1 VRDRP
6 SRPPDRLSR
15 VPAETQLPS
24 HRDTAT
30 GLDPSDLDLLRHLTA
45 IPTVAG
51 REERAVAA
59 VERWA
64 AERPSIV
71 CRSDAVGNLVLTPV
85 GAPTAAPLWVTAHLD
100 HPGFVVTGGVG
111 LDVEV
116 EFRGGVRPEYFEG
129 AAVEFHPDGTEP
141 VTGRLVSFDHAAST
155 GLATAD
161 DPVPVGTIGRFWFEP
176 GAVGVRNGHLH
187 APACDDL
194 AGVAAAL
201 SFLERVAT
209 EPDLAHI
216 AVLLTRAEEVGFVGA
231 VGAVVSGSIPEGA
244 RLVCLETS
252 RAFPWAPI
260 GAGPVVRV
268 GDRVSVFSPALTGR
282 VSDIAAGLGRPTQR
296 KLMDGGACEATAFV
310 AAGFEATCVC
320 LPLGNYHNQG
330 DLDRVER
337 DGGPAQAA
345 PEFIAL
351 DDHAGL
357 IDVLVAIARG
367 LDDEPVP
374 LWDRLVERYEKHRSL
389 LERTY

>member
-24 HRDTAT
+24 QRDTDT
-30 GLDPSDLDLLRHLTA
+30 GLDPSDLDLLRQLTA
-45 IPTVAG
+45 IPSVAG

-85 GAPTAAPLWVTAHLD
+85 GAPTAAPLWVTAHMD

-116 EFRGGVRPEYFEG
+116 EFRGGVRAEYFDG
-129 AAVEFHPDGTEP
+129 ARLEFHPPDGPP
-141 VTGRLVSFDHAAST
+141 VGADLVEFDHAGST
-155 GLATAD
+155 GTARAD
-161 DPVPVGTIGRFWFEP
+161 APLEPGTIGRF
-176 GAVGVRNGHLH
+176 AYADHLLGVHDGHLH

-201 SFLERVAT
+201 SFLERVAS
-209 EPDLAHI
+209 EPDLAHVG
-216 AVLLTRAEEVGFVGA
+216 VLLTRAEEVGFVGA
-231 VGAVVSGSIPEGA
+231 MGAITSGTIPPSA

-252 RAFPWAPI
+252 RSFSWAPI

-282 VSDIAAGLGRPTQR
+282 VSDIAAGLDRPTQR

-337 DGGPAQAA
+337 EGGPAQAA

-357 IDVLVAIARG
+357 IDVLVAIARD
-367 LDDEPVP
+367 LDDEPAP
-374 LWDRLVERYEKHRSL
+374 LWDRLMQRYETHRSL
-389 LERTY
+389 LERPD